1 MENEELNKKILGVWK
16 DYYDELNLKHWPGLY
31 PNFNGKTILFI
42 GLNPSNDNTN
52 HRLKSITDLKNEEK
66 IEENIKKEFE
76 SLKNHNYFGKFR
88 DIADRLFNNKFD
100 HLDIFFYRKVKGN
113 DFVKFIEKLEHRK
126 FKEAQINISLNLG
139 LIDKINPKII
149 FVANKNSSKEIKE
162 IFKANL
168 NLNDEKFFEE
178 RGFHLIN
185 IRGKRIPIFFSGMIS
200 SMRSID
206 EYSLERLLW
215 HLKKAKDWIENL

>member
-1 MENEELNKKILGVWK
+1 MENEELNKKIIGVWK
-16 DYYDELNLKHWPGLY
+16 DYYDELNLKHWPELFPKFHGQ
-31 PNFNGKTILFI
+31 TILFI
-42 GLNPSNDNTN
+42 GLNPSGDKKN
-52 HRLKSITDLKNEEK
+52 HRLKNSGDLNVEEK
-66 IEENIKKEFE
+66 INEEIEKNSE
-76 SLKNHNYFGKFR
+76 SLVEHTYFATFR
-88 DIADRLFNNKFD
+88 NIAADLFNNKFD
-100 HLDIFFYRKVKGN
+100 HLDLFFYRNKKGI
-113 DFVKFIEKLEHRK
+113 DFLEYINEHK
-126 FKEAQINISLNLG
+126 SFKEAQLKISLNLK

-149 FVANKNSSKEIKE
+149 FVANKHSSKEIKE
-162 IFKANL
+162 RFKANL